1 MASQPVSKDRQPTL
15 GKPATAVLVVRPTSR
30 IDFKTAAQQ
39 VIAAKKSRHTRE
51 AYTRDLDGWLAYC
64 ALEQID
70 PKSPTLSDATRY
82 RDALVG
88 SEDTRRRRLASMSTI
103 YSTLR
108 KLPDEHGR
116 PIVAGNPFH
125 PEILAWPKAGK
136 VLKSR
141 RIDDDTAFAIVKAAT
156 ERPRDHAVLRLL
168 LDTGWRRSAIASLPR
183 ANYDGRR
190 VFNRQKGDKEQEV
203 ELPDES
209 IAAIDRWLRERR
221 TSDYLFPADDS
232 DGHLHPNTVNKII
245 DRWAKKIAPEAH
257 PHSFRAL
264 FLRDAHD
271 AGLPSYEI
279 QGAAGHA
286 SSDMTSRYDG
296 KARGT
301 GVARQVAVFR
311 ERRRGVGQGAR

>member
-1 MASQPVSKDRQPTL
+1 V
-15 GKPATAVLVVRPTSR
+15 KPRSPDKAGTSLVPRLESR
-30 IDFKTAAQQ
+30 IDFRTVARQ
-39 VIAAKKSRHTRE
+39 VIDAKKSPHTKD
-51 AYTRDLDGWLAYC
+51 AYRRDLEGWLAFC
-64 ALEQID
+64 SHKQID
-70 PKSPTLSDATRY
+70 PKTPTLANATLY
-82 RDALVG
+82 RDSLIG

-108 KLPDEHGR
+108 KLPDEHQR
-116 PIVAGNPFH
+116 PIVSTNPFH
-125 PEILAWPKAGK
+125 PEILAWPRAGK

-141 RIDDDTAFAIVKAAT
+141 RITDDQAVAIMQAASGHA
-156 ERPRDHAVLRLL
+156 RDHAVLCLL
-168 LDTGWRRSAIASLPR
+168 LDTGWRRTAIASLPR

-209 IAAIDRWLRERR
+209 IQALDHWLTERR
-221 TSDYLFPADDS
+221 TSSYLFPAS
-232 DGHLHPNTVNKII
+232 EGDGHLHPNTVNKII
-245 DRWAKKIAPEAH
+245 DRWAAKAAPAAH

-264 FLRDAHD
+264 FLRDAHE

-286 SSDMTSRYDG
+286 SADMTARYDG

-301 GVARQVAVFR
+301 GVARQVATFR
-311 ERRRGVGQGAR
+311 ANRRKAP

>member
-1 MASQPVSKDRQPTL
+1 MKRGVTRSVE
-15 GKPATAVLVVRPTSR
+15 TALVPRPTSR
-30 IDFKTAAQQ
+30 IDFKIAAQQ
-39 VIAAKKSRHTRE
+39 VIAAKKSPHTRD
-51 AYTRDLDGWLAYC
+51 AYMRDLEGWLAYC
-64 ALEQID
+64 AHERID
-70 PKSPTLSDATRY
+70 PKTPTLADATQY
-82 RDALVG
+82 RDALIG

-103 YSTLR
+103 YHTLR
-108 KLPDEHGR
+108 KLPDERGR
-116 PIVAGNPFH
+116 PIVAANPFH

-141 RIDDDTAFAIVKAAT
+141 RISDDQAIAIMTAASEHA
-156 ERPRDHAVLRLL
+156 RDHAVLCLL
-168 LDTGWRRSAIASLPR
+168 RDTGWRRAAIASLPH

-203 ELPDES
+203 ELPDDS
-209 IAAIDRWLRERR
+209 IAAIERWLAERR
-221 TSDYLFPADDS
+221 TSDYLFPAGDG

-245 DRWAKKIAPEAH
+245 DRWAAKVAPEAH

-271 AGLPSYEI
+271 AGLPAYEI

-286 SSDMTSRYDG
+286 SADMTARYDG

-301 GVARQVAVFR
+301 GVARQVAQFR
-311 ERRRGVGQGAR
+311 ANRRKAQP

>member
-1 MASQPVSKDRQPTL
+1 MKASREGVGELVLRPVS
-15 GKPATAVLVVRPTSR
+15 LV
-30 IDFKTAAQQ
+30 DFKTAARQ
-39 VIAAKKSRHTRE
+39 VIAAKKSAHTRD
-51 AYTRDLDGWLAYC
+51 AYTRDLEGWLAFC
-64 ALEQID
+64 AHEQID
-70 PKSPTLSDATRY
+70 PKIPTLANATRY
-82 RDALVG
+82 RDALIG
-88 SEDTRRRRLASMSTI
+88 AEDTRRRRLASMSTI
-103 YSTLR
+103 YHTLR

-116 PIVAGNPFH
+116 PIVGANPFH

-141 RIDDDTAFAIVKAAT
+141 RISDDQALLIMQAA
-156 ERPRDHAVLRLL
+156 EAAGNLRDYAVLCLL
-168 LDTGWRRSAIASLPR
+168 RDTGWRRTAIASLPR
-183 ANYDGRR
+183 ANYDGSR

-203 ELPDES
+203 FLPDAS
-209 IAAIDRWLRERR
+209 IAALNRWLAERR
-221 TSDYLFPADDS
+221 TSDYLFPIDDG

-245 DRWAKKIAPEAH
+245 DRWAAKVAPEAH

-286 SSDMTSRYDG
+286 SADMTARYDG

-301 GVARQVAVFR
+301 RVARQVAAFR
-311 ERRRGVGQGAR
+311 TNRRKEQ

>member
-1 MASQPVSKDRQPTL
+1 MKRDVTR
-15 GKPATAVLVVRPTSR
+15 GMETALVPRPTSR
-30 IDFKTAAQQ
+30 VDFKLAALQ
-39 VIAAKKSRHTRE
+39 VIAAKKSPHTRA

-64 ALEQID
+64 AHEQID
-70 PKSPTLSDATRY
+70 PKTPSLSDATKY

-108 KLPDEHGR
+108 KLPDEHQR
-116 PIVAGNPFH
+116 PIVASNPFH
-125 PEILAWPKAGK
+125 PEILAWPSAGK
-136 VLKSR
+136 VLKAH
-141 RIDDDTAFAIVKAAT
+141 RISDDQAFEILKSAQGH
-156 ERPRDHAVLRLL
+156 PRDHAVLWLL
-168 LDTGWRRSAIASLPR
+168 FATGWRRTAVASLPR

-190 VFNRQKGDKEQEV
+190 VHNRQKGDKEQEV
-203 ELPDES
+203 ELPDETV
-209 IAAIDRWLRERR
+209 AAIERWLKERR
-221 TSDYLFPADDS
+221 TSAYLFPAADG

-245 DRWAKKIAPEAH
+245 DRWAKTVDPDAH

-271 AGLPSYEI
+271 AGLPAYEI

-286 SSDMTSRYDG
+286 SADMTARYDG

-301 GVARQVAVFR
+301 GVARQVAQFR
-311 ERRRGVGQGAR
+311 AQRRPR